1 MTLRVAIVAP
11 SLSILGGQAVAA
23 DRLLRQ
29 WRADPD
35 VTAWLVPHNPL
46 LPSPVRFASH
56 IKYVRTVA
64 TELTYIP
71 LLVRELVRA
80 DVVHAFSA
88 SYSSFLLAPLP
99 AVVVARALGKP
110 VVFNYHSGEAPDHL
124 RRSWIARFVL
134 RRVERNVVPSPFL
147 AAVFAGFGL
156 RADVI
161 PNGIDLNE
169 FRFRERDPLR
179 PTLLSTRNLAYPY
192 NVACT
197 LRAFREIQAK
207 RPDAT
212 LTVVGTGPDERALR
226 ALAHDLQL
234 KAVHFTGRV
243 APDQIATVYASHDIY
258 LQSPSIDNM
267 PLSVL
272 EAFASGLPV
281 VSTDVGGVSSILE
294 HEKHGLL
301 APQDDHQALA
311 AHVLRLLDDP
321 DGARRRARAAL
332 ETCRS
337 RVWSEVRGQW
347 LRAYRGALERRRA
360 ASAPRGSAV
369 AAGDRP

>member
-1 MTLRVAIVAP
+1 MPIRVAIVAP
-11 SLSILGGQAVAA
+11 SLHILGGQAVAA
-23 DRLLRQ
+23 DRLLRH
-29 WRADPD
+29 WRNDPD

-46 LPSPVRFASH
+46 LPRPIRFASR

-71 LLVRELVRA
+71 HLVRELRQA
-80 DVVHAFSA
+80 DVVHVFSA

-110 VVFNYHSGEAPDHL
+110 VVLNYHSGEAPDHL
-124 RRSWIARFVL
+124 RRSRLARSVL
-134 RRVERNVVPSPFL
+134 KHVESNVVPSPFL
-147 AAVFAGFGL
+147 AEVFAASGL

-161 PNGIDLNE
+161 PNGIDPDE

-179 PTLLSTRNLAYPY
+179 PRLLSTRNLAYPY
-192 NVACT
+192 NVACS
-197 LRAFREIQAK
+197 LRAFREIQAH

-212 LTVVGTGPDERALR
+212 LTVVGAGPDAAFLR
-226 ALAHDLQL
+226 ELADRLRL
-234 KAVHFTGRV
+234 TGVHFTGRV
-243 APDQIATVYASHDIY
+243 APGDMAAVYADHDIY

-281 VSTDVGGVSSILE
+281 VSTDVGGVSAILE
-294 HEKHGLL
+294 HETHGLL
-301 APQDDHQALA
+301 ASPDDHRALA
-311 AHVLRLLDDP
+311 AHVLRLLNDP
-321 DGARRRARAAL
+321 VAARRMARAAL

-337 RVWSEVRGQW
+337 RVWSELRGQW
-347 LRAYRGALERRRA
+347 LRAYRGALEKRPA
-360 ASAPRGSAV
+360 ASAPRRSAV
-369 AAGDRP
+369 PAGDRP

>member
-29 WRADPD
+29 WRDDPD

>member
-1 MTLRVAIVAP
+1 MPIRVAIVAP
-11 SLSILGGQAVAA
+11 SLNILGGQAVAA
-23 DRLLRQ
+23 DRLLRH
-29 WRADPD
+29 WRNDPD
-35 VTAWLVPHNPL
+35 VTAWLVPHNPV
-46 LPSPVRFASH
+46 LPLPIRFASR

-64 TELTYIP
+64 TQLTYIP
-71 LLVRELVRA
+71 LLIRELRKA

-99 AVVVARALGKP
+99 AVLAARTLGRP

-124 RRSWIARFVL
+124 QRSPFARFVL
-134 RRVERNVVPSPFL
+134 RYVESNVVPSPFL
-147 AAVFAGFGL
+147 ADVFAAFGL

-161 PNGIDLNE
+161 PNGIDLDE

-179 PTLLSTRNLAYPY
+179 PTILSTRNLAYPY

-197 LRAFREIQAK
+197 LRAFQEIQAH

-212 LTVVGTGPDERALR
+212 LTVVGAGPDEAALR
-226 ALAHDLQL
+226 ELAHRL
-234 KAVHFTGRV
+234 KLTGVHVRGRV
-243 APDQIATVYASHDIY
+243 APGDIAAVYGAHDIY

-281 VSTDVGGVSSILE
+281 VSTDVGGVSAILE

-301 APQDDHQALA
+301 ASPDDHCALA
-311 AHVLRLLDDP
+311 AHVLRLLNDP
-321 DGARRRARAAL
+321 VGARRMARAAL

-337 RVWSEVRGQW
+337 RVWSELRGQW
-347 LRAYRGALERRRA
+347 LRAYRGALEKRRV
-360 ASAPRGSAV
+360 GSAAHRSAV
-369 AAGDRP
+369 PARDRP